1 MSSSSVTSPRATGKV
16 SRACLSN
23 ARPALSHRRRI
34 GYQAPQNLQNY
45 AKYLDTR
52 IRAYRELKHDA
63 IRVQSETNRDMRN
76 SQAID
81 EEMDQS
87 TRKRGKN
94 APPPPSSSNLS
105 RSKTMAGRKLRVMT
119 VEKGLLRETK
129 IVQRMVDSLV
139 DCRVRRAS
147 SIHAF
152 TPPTIAFRVA
162 SPSSTLTTWR
172 MNSTLRLCGC
182 W

>member
-1 MSSSSVTSPRATGKV
+1 
-16 SRACLSN
+16 
-23 ARPALSHRRRI
+23 
-34 GYQAPQNLQNY
+34 
-45 AKYLDTR
+45 
-52 IRAYRELKHDA
+52 
-63 IRVQSETNRDMRN
+63 MRN
-76 SQAID
+76 SAAID
-81 EEMDQS
+81 EDLEES
-87 TRKRGKN
+87 RGSRNKRGKN
-94 APPPPSSSNLS
+94 PPPQSSASGIQ
-105 RSKTMAGRKLRVMT
+105 RSKTLAGRKLRVMT

-147 SIHAF
+147 SLQAF

-172 MNSTLRLCGC
+172 MNSTLPLCGC